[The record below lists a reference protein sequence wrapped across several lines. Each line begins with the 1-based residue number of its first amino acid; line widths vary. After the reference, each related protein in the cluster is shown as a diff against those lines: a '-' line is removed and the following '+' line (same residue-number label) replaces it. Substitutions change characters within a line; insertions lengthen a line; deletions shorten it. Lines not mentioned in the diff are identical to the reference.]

1 MANRVVERGYYEIL
15 ADPANISLACEVFSR
30 LSAKRKTGAKSQ
42 DAVLSFLQKSENA
55 EVVSTICTQFPS
67 VLIRLVRTVLLPQLV
82 DRCKAKLEDNVE
94 WQVALYEI
102 GEQFDAKELY
112 PGIELSPKAFSSRQH
127 WSFYLELEGQKLPMT
142 FCHGIIFYEKG
153 GEPKKMSRAVAKE
166 VNAFRTRLKERSLDT
181 RLSPSTS
188 WFARSITPYAPHT
201 LGDKPQAISEIHD
214 GVLAT
219 KIATEFIT
227 LFEEWSE
234 DVSHLN
240 AALKAPVGKL

>member
-127 WSFYLELEGQKLPMT
+127 WSFYLELRGAKAAYDVLPRDHFLRKRRRTKENVTRRCQGGKRIQNSAQRTIFGYSLEPFHLLVRKVHYALRATHAWGQ
-142 FCHGIIFYEKG
+142 
-153 GEPKKMSRAVAKE
+153 
-166 VNAFRTRLKERSLDT
+166 
-181 RLSPSTS
+181 TS
-188 WFARSITPYAPHT
+188 
-201 LGDKPQAISEIHD
+201 
-214 GVLAT
+214 
-219 KIATEFIT
+219 
-227 LFEEWSE
+227 
-234 DVSHLN
+234 SHLRN
-240 AALKAPVGKL
+240 T